1 MAYFL
6 GRDVKVAITLESANK
21 QIDYGSGAIT
31 VANETTTPQ
40 AMFSRD
46 LAGETLFGGSTVN
59 SSVAGAKTHPVQ
71 DLTGVDVSLGAVDED
86 IAYMGQRT
94 ALKAEIKKESTI
106 TLTKKKDSNF
116 FSLLFNKARYGVKTD
131 ATNGANGFILST
143 DGQPGIDFGYRVHV
157 MLNSSGEVLSFKNC
171 TLSEYNTTLNADGVT
186 EETMTFMSHVLPVN
200 TNAVA
205 ADNVAAT
212 DTDL

>member
-6 GRDVKVAITLESANK
+6 GRDVKVAITLESADK
-21 QIDYGSGAIT
+21 AIGYSSGAIS
-31 VANETTTPQ
+31 VASTTATPEG
-40 AMFSRD
+40 MFERD
-46 LAGETLFGGSTVN
+46 LAGVTLFGTPN
-59 SSVAGAKTHPVQ
+59 SSVSGAETHPVK

-106 TLTKKKDSNF
+106 TLTKKKNSNF
-116 FSLLFNKARYGVKTD
+116 FSLLFNKARYGVKTG

-157 MLNSSGEVLSFKNC
+157 MLSSTGEVLSFKNC

-186 EETMTFMSHVLPVN
+186 EETLTFMSHVTPHINDGVDSDN
-200 TNAVA
+200 TAISTTTV
-205 ADNVAAT
+205 
-212 DTDL
+212 L